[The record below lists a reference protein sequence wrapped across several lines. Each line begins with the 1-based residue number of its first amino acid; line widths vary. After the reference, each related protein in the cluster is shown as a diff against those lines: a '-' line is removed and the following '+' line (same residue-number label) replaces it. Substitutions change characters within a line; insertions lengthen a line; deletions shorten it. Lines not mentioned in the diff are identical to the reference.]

1 MEGWNN
7 GRAAALRTC
16 RGCARHS
23 IKLLH
28 VQPKASPGCKAGL
41 SRLINQG
48 PSQGHGQDDDRVR
61 VVYDSYP
68 FATYHSSYP
77 ASHDESKQTSSDQ
90 LTYHAAVYVYAVH
103 SHASTIIIHTR
114 QPTTKP
120 TPPIP
125 KEIYSFGEGE
135 NSASRF
141 RSVSSASL
149 SILEMSSLQ
158 VGMSWIRPM
167 TWPAVQT
174 PCSGSPLMKTSRPR
188 LPLT

>member
-1 MEGWNN
+1 MGAQQHCAHAEV
-7 GRAAALRTC
+7 ALDTALSSCMSSRRRVQGAK
-16 RGCARHS
+16 RGS
-23 IKLLH
+23 LGSSTK
-28 VQPKASPGCKAGL
+28 
-41 SRLINQG
+41 
-48 PSQGHGQDDDRVR
+48 DRVR
-61 VVYDSYP
+61 VMVRM
-68 FATYHSSYP
+68 T
-77 ASHDESKQTSSDQ
+77 TGLGLCMIVTRLR
-90 LTYHAAVYVYAVH
+90 LTIVVIPLLMMRANRHPVTNYHAAVYVYAVH